1 MLENIQK
8 LKCALYVRTSTT
20 EQKDSLELQARYKNN
35 NFKIDKIYSEEVS
48 GRDILKRP
56 EQIKL
61 LNDCGIEVTSV
72 QKQAVF
78 TLNDKPPLYDCI
90 IVSNTSRWGR
100 NVVQVKQIVE
110 ALHKKN
116 VKLWFDDLSKFSD
129 SKDLS
134 LTLDMLFVLDENYS
148 QTISQ
153 KVKSAMD
160 KRKKEGYILTN
171 GRLIGYDKSKEGT
184 LVKNKDSDMVKSI
197 FEDYVY
203 ENLAIRKLAEKYNLS
218 TSTITT
224 LLKNIKYAGFM
235 AYGIKEYG
243 WDFSKLE
250 IVKTDKIEPIITEEL
265 FWKVQDIRRSRSR
278 IVEGS
283 KNTRNKIGVNNKT
296 HSLSSKILCTNCGKN
311 FHYKDRGYWIC
322 GTHSKYPK
330 KCDMPTMRENKIIN
344 YLKSPYGLK
353 AIKNG
358 LEVRLEG
365 ELNKLQLENTEPI
378 KRNLKEFKEKSS
390 KLLDLYMDSL
400 IDKNTFEKRNNILKN
415 KIDKLENELKI
426 YNDKE
431 NYRIKLLELKKEAK
445 RFLDE
450 YEEILDSNKPEK
462 IFDRVFKIEVDK
474 IIDIKKGKEVSYVK
488 NIRFKDFKVLED
500 YQLFNQFTN
509 IEDVL
514 EYRK

>member
-1 MLENIQK
+1 MLEGLQK

-35 NFKIDKIYSEEVS
+35 SFEIDKIYAEEVS

-56 EQIKL
+56 KQIQL
-61 LNDCGIEVTSV
+61 LNDCGIEVTSI
-72 QKQAVF
+72 QKQAIF
-78 TLNDKPPLYDCI
+78 TINNKKPLYDCI

-171 GRLIGYDKSKEGT
+171 GRLIGYDKTEEGF
-184 LVKNKDSDMVKSI
+184 LVKNNDSNMVKSI

-203 ENLAIRKLAEKYNLS
+203 NNLSVRNLAEKYEIS

-235 AYGIKEYG
+235 AYGIKEHG

-250 IVKTDKIEPIITEEL
+250 IVKTDKIEPIITEDL
-265 FWKVQDIRRSRSR
+265 FWKAQEVRRSRSR
-278 IVEGS
+278 VVEGS
-283 KNTRNKIGVNNKT
+283 KSTRNKVGVNNNT
-296 HSLSSKILCTNCGKN
+296 HALSGKIVCGDCGKN
-311 FHYKDRGYWIC
+311 FHYKNRGYWVC

-330 KCDMPTMRENKIIN
+330 KCGMLTIRESKIID
-344 YLKSPYGLK
+344 YLKSPFGLK
-353 AIKNG
+353 SIKNG
-358 LEVRLEG
+358 LETRLEG
-365 ELNKLQLENTEPI
+365 ELSKLQLEDTLQ
-378 KRNLKEFKEKSS
+378 LKEELKDLKEKSS
-390 KLLDLYMDSL
+390 KLLDLYMDSI
-400 IDKNTFEKRNNILKN
+400 IDKSIFEQRNSILKT
-415 KIDKLENELKI
+415 KIEKLEKELKI
-426 YNDKE
+426 FDDRE
-431 NYRIKLLELKKEAK
+431 NYRMKLLELKKEAK
-445 RFLDE
+445 DILNNYESILNSDE
-450 YEEILDSNKPEK
+450 PEK
-462 IFDRVFKIEVDK
+462 IFDKIYKIEVDK
-474 IIDIKKGKEVSYVK
+474 IMNLQRGKEVSYIK
-488 NIRFKDFKVLED
+488 SIRFNDFKVLED
-500 YQLFNQFTN
+500 YQLFNQFTK
-509 IEDVL
+509 IEDIL
-514 EYRK
+514 EYGK